1 MFFKKSKKEK
11 NIFIHS
17 PLKGEVIP
25 LESVPDPVFSQKMM
39 GEGLAFIP
47 TNGEV
52 FSPVNGKVTQ
62 VFPTKHA
69 IGIVTEDGLEMLLH
83 LGLETVELK
92 GEGFNININAG
103 DIVNVNDHIGTFDLS
118 YIEEKGKEII
128 SVLVFPNFE
137 EKISEMILL
146 KSDEVESGT
155 EIAQLIF
162 K

>member
-1 MFFKKSKKEK
+1 MFFKKSKREK

-17 PLKGEVIP
+17 PLKCEVIP

-47 TNGEV
+47 TRGEV
-52 FSPVNGKVTQ
+52 FSPINGKVTQ

-69 IGIVTEDGLEMLLH
+69 IGMVTEDGLEMLLH

-92 GEGFNININAG
+92 GDGFNININAG
-103 DIVNVNDHIGTFDLS
+103 DIVSVNDHIGTFDLS

-137 EKISEMILL
+137 EKIAEMIPI
-146 KSDEVESGT
+146 KPDEVESGT
-155 EIAQLIF
+155 RIAQLIL